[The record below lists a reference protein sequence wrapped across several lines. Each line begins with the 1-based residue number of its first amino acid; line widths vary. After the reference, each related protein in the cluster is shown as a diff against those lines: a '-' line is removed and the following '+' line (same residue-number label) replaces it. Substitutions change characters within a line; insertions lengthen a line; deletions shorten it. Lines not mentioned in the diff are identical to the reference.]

1 MELNNETLANIT
13 RMAAAAFTPAQ
24 IAFSIGVNTNEFKQL
39 IADENSEA
47 CAAYFKGFYSNELA
61 IRESTFQLAR
71 NGSSPAQTLA
81 LKIFEQTR
89 TKIIQDGTASEEI

>member
-1 MELNNETLANIT
+1 MELSNDSLEHIT

-24 IAFSIGVNTNEFKQL
+24 IAFAMGIERIVFKEF
-39 IADENSEA
+39 IADENSA
-47 CAAYFKGFYSNELA
+47 VCAAYYKGFYSCELA

-81 LKIFEQTR
+81 LKTFESTR
-89 TKIIQDGTASEEI
+89 TKMIQDGTANEEI